1 MATIIVRRVPENSW
15 VIYTSF
21 LGTEVIFCGRNEH
34 EKFPFIV
41 PVESSKL
48 QMAEEKGSRDPSIRN
63 TPKWYKNVLNFAQ
76 LRVKLSWEF
85 IVAI

>member
-1 MATIIVRRVPENSW
+1 MSMKNYLPL
-15 VIYTSF
+15 F
-21 LGTEVIFCGRNEH
+21 LS
-34 EKFPFIV
+34 KAP
-41 PVESSKL
+41 KL